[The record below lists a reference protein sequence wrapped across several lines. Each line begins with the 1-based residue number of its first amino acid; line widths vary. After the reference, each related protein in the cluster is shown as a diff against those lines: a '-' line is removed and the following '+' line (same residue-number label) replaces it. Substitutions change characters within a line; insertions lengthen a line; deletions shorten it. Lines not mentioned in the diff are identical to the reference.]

1 MEHAE
6 QALGYE
12 HEMHSDGCPKKK
24 EAANKLVKT
33 FSVGQAKLVRSLSH
47 EDEAT
52 QALRKRIAE
61 LENEVKQLKF
71 QNEQLRAKNV
81 QKATGS

>member
-1 MEHAE
+1 
-6 QALGYE
+6 
-12 HEMHSDGCPKKK
+12 MHSDGCPKKK

-33 FSVGQAKLVRSLSH
+33 FSVGQAKLVRSLSR
-47 EDEAT
+47 ELDGDGDE
-52 QALRKRIAE
+52 ALRKRIAE

>member
-1 MEHAE
+1 MR
-6 QALGYE
+6 
-12 HEMHSDGCPKKK
+12 SV
-24 EAANKLVKT
+24 VKT
-33 FSVGQAKLVRSLSH
+33 FSVGQAKLVRSLSR
-47 EDEAT
+47 ELDGDGDEAT

-71 QNEQLRAKNV
+71 QNEQLLAKNV